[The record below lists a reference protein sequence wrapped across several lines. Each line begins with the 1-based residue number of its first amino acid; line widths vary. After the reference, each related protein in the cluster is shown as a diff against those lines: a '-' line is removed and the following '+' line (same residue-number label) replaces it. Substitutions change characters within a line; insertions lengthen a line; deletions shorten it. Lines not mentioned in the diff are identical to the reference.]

1 MVPAGLQTMD
11 DLIRVIDDHLKTH
24 GIRFDARVK
33 IRVTLFERKV
43 VRYVVQNTYPPW
55 HYSGEFRIFSDRGRA
70 SLYGMIQMIHATRL
84 RNRKTDAGVV
94 AAKFL
99 RFEGGGGEIRTSPPF
114 SVHYR

>member
-43 VRYVVQNTYPPW
+43 VRYVVQNISPVALL
-55 HYSGEFRIFSDRGRA
+55 GGNLGFSQ
-70 SLYGMIQMIHATRL
+70 I
-84 RNRKTDAGVV
+84 
-94 AAKFL
+94 
-99 RFEGGGGEIRTSPPF
+99 EGGCRCMECYKGF
-114 SVHYR
+114 F